1 MAIDLVPDPIDQ
13 ARFFPLMAAVTSGG
27 IASLVGEG
35 IAYIVLGLYLDDYTP
50 VWGLL
55 SLLTFG
61 VCLVVWF
68 VLPETLPNVK
78 RWTGWADFMRGF
90 VTSTAETPESGRS
103 AKGFAYGTLL
113 WCRGGDSGDD
123 TSGEEQAAAGGALV
137 VSATGRVS
145 GKVLHARRRRIL
157 IITFIV
163 SIVGIFFSKGAGQIQ
178 QAYMLN
184 YLHMQQQDVVVMSTL
199 GKVTTVLA
207 TPVAMIL
214 LPYIGPWLASVIGA
228 VGSVLHPLLLLL
240 LGPAS
245 PYISVVVGAATT
257 ALGAPA
263 LQMYIASAL
272 RPDDQGKAQS
282 SLNLFHAVCQ
292 QLGIVVYTAVF
303 FGSSERMI
311 WGYVCQAVVGLG
323 LLAMTVFYPR
333 ALPPPPTIKSAA
345 ALGETV
351 IV

>member
-27 IASLVGEG
+27 VASLVGEG
-35 IAYIVLGLYLDDYTP
+35 IAYYVLGLYLDDYTP

-68 VLPETLPNVK
+68 VLPETLQNA
-78 RWTGWADFMRGF
+78 RQWTNWAGFMRGF
-90 VTSTAETPESGRS
+90 VTNEVETPETGRGTT
-103 AKGFAYGTLL
+103 GFAYGTLL
-113 WCRGGDSGDD
+113 WCRGGESGDD
-123 TSGEEQAAAGGALV
+123 TSAEEQAAGGALI
-137 VSATGRVS
+137 VSAPGRQS
-145 GKVLHARRRRIL
+145 GEVIHATRRRIL
-157 IITFIV
+157 IITFTV
-163 SIVGIFFSKGAGQIQ
+163 SIVGIFFSKGRSQIQ

-184 YLHMQQQDVVVMSTL
+184 YLHMQQQDVVVMSTI
-199 GKVTTVLA
+199 GKATTVLA
-207 TPVAMIL
+207 TPIAIFV
-214 LPYIGPWLASVIGA
+214 LPYIGPWLASVIA
-228 VGSVLHPLLLLL
+228 ALGSVLNPMLFVL

-257 ALGAPA
+257 ALGTPA

-282 SLNLFHAVCQ
+282 SLNLFHAVFQ

-311 WGYVCQAVVGLG
+311 SGFVCQAVVGLG
-323 LLAMTVFYPR
+323 LLAMTVAYPR
-333 ALPPPPTIKSAA
+333 TLPPPPTVKSAA
-345 ALGETV
+345 ALHATV